1 MAASDEQT
9 FFRER
14 VMKKLI
20 LGLIASAAIVIGL
33 PAPANAHP
41 DDDGYQ
47 QQDDWNNGGDSY
59 AEFDQEYRH
68 IWNGIQHGLND
79 GSYTPREA
87 NYFYRQMQ
95 NIRAQADW
103 QARSGYYDG
112 GRIQASLEQL
122 HDRMHVTHEHGHER
136 EDLYGN
142 GYGNRGYGFG
152 QPWPYADPYGYRNR
166 GQTQGFSI
174 YFGSRR

>member
-1 MAASDEQT
+1 MN
-9 FFRER
+9 
-14 VMKKLI
+14 KLI
-20 LGLIASAAIVIGL
+20 LGLMASAALGICM
-33 PAPANAHP
+33 PTAASAHP
-41 DDDGYQ
+41 DEDAYQ

-95 NIRAQADW
+95 IIRAKADW
-103 QARSGYYDG
+103 QARRGYYDG

-122 HDRMHVTHEHGHER
+122 HDRMHNAHGRGHER
-136 EDLYGN
+136 EDWYGS
-142 GYGNRGYGFG
+142 GYRGYGYG
-152 QPWPYADPYGYRNR
+152 QPSTYADPYGDRYRS
-166 GQTQGFSI
+166 QDQGFSV
-174 YFGSRR
+174 YFGTRR